1 MTQDDRLR
9 ELLDKEEIREL
20 ALRYCR
26 GVDRKDPALLRS
38 LYTRDGIDNHAQIF
52 RGSADEYVEFLES
65 SFQYIQI
72 GAHYVCNHLIEL
84 NGDEASG
91 EVYAL
96 GYHIL
101 PGGDGPPT
109 ESFVGVRYLD
119 RYRREDD
126 GWRFGSRE
134 VVIDLDRARP
144 VEHRGAGPANPAE
157 DLSYRLLGGGLFERG
172 SDMTTPRPRIC

>member
-1 MTQDDRLR
+1 MTVEERLQS
-9 ELLDKEEIREL
+9 LIDKDEIREL

-38 LYTRDGIDNHAQIF
+38 LYTRDGIDNHANIF
-52 RGSADEYVEFLES
+52 RGSASEYVDFLES
-65 SFQYIQI
+65 TFQFIQI

-84 NGDEASG
+84 DGDQASG

-101 PGGDGPPT
+101 PTGQGSPT

-119 RYRREDD
+119 HYRRED
-126 GWRFGSRE
+126 GEWRFATRE
-134 VVIDLDRARP
+134 LVIDLDRSHTID
-144 VEHRGAGPANPAE
+144 HRGAGDVAPE
-157 DLSYRLLGGGLFERG
+157 TDLSYQLLAGARFARR
-172 SDMTTPRPRIC
+172 TPPADQC

>member
-1 MTQDDRLR
+1 MSVEARLQ
-9 ELLDKEEIREL
+9 ELLDKDEIREL

-52 RGSADEYVEFLES
+52 RGSAHEYVDFLET
-65 SFQYIQI
+65 SFQFIQI

-84 NGDEASG
+84 DGDEASG

-101 PGGDGPPT
+101 PSPSGPPT

-119 RYRREDD
+119 RYRRED
-126 GWRFGSRE
+126 GRWRFASRE
-134 VVIDLDRARP
+134 VVIDLDRSRP
-144 VEHRGAGPANPAE
+144 VEHHGANPAAAE
-157 DLSYRLLGGGLFERG
+157 DDLSYRVLAGERFERK
-172 SDMTTPRPRIC
+172 SPLSESN

>member
-1 MTQDDRLR
+1 MSVAARLQ

-52 RGSADEYVEFLES
+52 RGSADDYVDFLET
-65 SFQYIQI
+65 SFQFIQI

-84 NGDEASG
+84 DGDEACG

-101 PGGDGPPT
+101 PSPAGLPI

-119 RYRREDD
+119 RYRREE
-126 GWRFGSRE
+126 GRWRFAARE
-134 VVIDLDRARP
+134 VVIDLDRSRP
-144 VEHRGAGPANPAE
+144 IEHRGAGPAVAA
-157 DLSYRLLGGGLFERG
+157 DDVSYHLLSGERFARA
-172 SDMTTPRPRIC
+172 T